1 MNRNGIKVTKVDGKT
16 ERPWLVNVAK
26 KCFGK
31 QIRKRFKTKAQAD
44 AQAHAYALK
53 MNQKECTPLD
63 PEIHQVAALFQNKL
77 SASQFMA
84 ALTKAE
90 ERLKLSRCTF
100 EELAE
105 EYQEAKKLDFELG
118 TISQLHWENIEKHTR
133 QLIEDF
139 GNQVAGVPV
148 YDLEKSDVE
157 KYVRRQLTTP
167 RETTGKPFSP
177 RTVQGYMEKLRAY
190 FNYGIEKGYMEK
202 NPTKGVKLPTYK
214 AKVGICLPDELQK
227 LLNHA
232 DHYIQCH
239 IMFGAFGGLRSSEI
253 RRMNW
258 NDVRLDEGQFYIE
271 GTKNSHAER
280 WVKLTPPLMDCCKQL
295 LESENPPKGLVT
307 GGMTDNAIW
316 QRLQYLHKICGVRI
330 PKNGLRHSYGSHSL
344 VAYNNPAHT
353 ATEMG
358 HTTPTQTFKA
368 YRKAVRKAQAD
379 EYFALR
385 CEAKPPAPGFDT
397 KKFVSGDFRRNKK
410 AA

>member
-1 MNRNGIKVTKVDGKT
+1 MIRNGITIRKVDG
-16 ERPWLVNVAK
+16 EDRPWLVNVAK
-26 KCFGK
+26 TCFGK
-31 QIRKRFKTKAQAD
+31 QIRKRYETKKEAD
-44 AQAHAYALK
+44 AIAHSYALK

-63 PEIHQVAALFQNKL
+63 PEIHQVAALFQDKL
-77 SASQFMA
+77 SATQFMA
-84 ALTKAE
+84 ALAKAS
-90 ERLKLSRCTF
+90 ERSNMSRRSF
-100 EELAE
+100 DQLAE
-105 EYQEAKKLDFELG
+105 EYQKAKELEFELG
-118 TISQLHWENIEKHTR
+118 TISSLHWENIVSHTR
-133 QLIEDF
+133 HLIEDF
-139 GNQVAGVPV
+139 GNQVTGVPV

-177 RTVQGYMEKLRAY
+177 RTVQGYLEKLRAY

-202 NPTKGVKLPTYK
+202 NPTKGVKLPAYK

-232 DHYIQCH
+232 GHYIQCH

-253 RRMNW
+253 RRMDW
-258 NDVRLDEGQFYIE
+258 SDVRLDEGQFYIE
-271 GTKNSHAER
+271 GTKNSYAER
-280 WVKLTPPLMDCCKQL
+280 WVKLTPPLMDFCKQL
-295 LESENPPKGLVT
+295 LESDNPPKGLVT
-307 GGMTDNAIW
+307 GDMTDNAIW
-316 QRLQYLHKICGVRI
+316 QRLQYLHKICGVKI

-379 EYFALR
+379 EFFALR
-385 CEAKPPAPGFDT
+385 CEAKPFCMGWDT
-397 KKFVSGDFRRNKK
+397 KLHTTERSQRMKK